1 MIPELRVRELPEWL
15 NADRV
20 SFDLIKVLK
29 DSLYYPCSGFDGD
42 PIKYF
47 AGNVH
52 SFVYAD
58 YGVTKD
64 RFESEMLRG
73 LWGYHLKHN
82 EEISEQQL
90 TPNGWKV
97 MVNLDQEE
105 MNSFEF
111 HRGFMEKPFAH
122 WVVYERDTDLSESHG
137 PTRISLL
144 FICGDGALTYQALYL
159 QNRIVPAIMAVIQP
173 GHGFGGNY
181 TNFYSND
188 KLFYKSVI
196 YRNEPDFYPEHFVT
210 NITYHDWL
218 RHKDL
223 IKRMN
228 RSLFLW
234 ELDKDVQQQKNRSRS

>member
-1 MIPELRVRELPEWL
+1 MMNIY
-15 NADRV
+15 
-20 SFDLIKVLK
+20 FDTEFTGLHKDTTLISIGLISEDNKTFYAEFTDYDESQCDDWMKTNVIYNL
-29 DSLYYPCSGFDGD
+29 S
-42 PIKYF
+42 IK
-47 AGNVH
+47 
-52 SFVYAD
+52 D

-64 RFESEMLRG
+64 RFESEMQRG
-73 LWGYHLKHN
+73 LWGYHLKQH
-82 EEISEQQL
+82 EEISQHQL
-90 TPNGWKV
+90 APNGWRV
-97 MVNLDQEE
+97 LVSPDQEE
-105 MNSFEF
+105 MNSLEF
-111 HRGFMEKPFAH
+111 HRSFMEKPFAH

-218 RHKDL
+218 RQIGRAH
-223 IKRMN
+223 
-228 RSLFLW
+228 
-234 ELDKDVQQQKNRSRS
+234 V